1 MKTAEA
7 PQDCVERAY
16 FIVEYLI
23 LKCYKSNSRCVF
35 RYVERREMPDVS
47 FDSVQPFPTSWD
59 TAASEPKF
67 QLKQ

>member
-7 PQDCVERAY
+7 PQDCVEHAY

-35 RYVERREMPDVS
+35 RYVERGEMPDVS
-47 FDSVQPFPTSWD
+47 FDSVQPFPTS
-59 TAASEPKF
+59 
-67 QLKQ
+67 